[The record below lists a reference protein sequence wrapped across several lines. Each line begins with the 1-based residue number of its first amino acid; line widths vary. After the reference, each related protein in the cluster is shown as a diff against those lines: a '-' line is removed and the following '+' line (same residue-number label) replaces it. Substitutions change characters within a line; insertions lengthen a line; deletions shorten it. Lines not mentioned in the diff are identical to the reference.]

1 MKKIVLFTTAVLAA
15 MAISAADTKIIKS
28 RDGACQIAVPS
39 DWTPGALGGTAD
51 APDKKA
57 SAAVSS
63 PKAIDSFDQ
72 LKQTAQSIYRGSKV
86 TKDSATEFEMEGKS
100 ITGKP
105 NVYRAIPI
113 PDGKFC
119 ASEAMYENGDAAQ
132 ARKVAETLSAAK

>member
-1 MKKIVLFTTAVLAA
+1 MA
-15 MAISAADTKIIKS
+15 MSAADTKVIKS
-28 RDGACQIAVPS
+28 RDGACQISVPS
-39 DWTPGALGGTAD
+39 DWNPGALGGNAD
-51 APDKKA
+51 ASDKKV

-86 TKDSATEFEMEGKS
+86 TKDSPTEFEMEGKS

-113 PDGKFC
+113 EGSRFC
-119 ASEAMYENGDAAQ
+119 ASEVMYENGDAAQ
-132 ARKVAETLSAAK
+132 ARKLAETLSAAK

>member
-1 MKKIVLFTTAVLAA
+1 MNKTVAVATVLLLGFVL
-15 MAISAADTKIIKS
+15 SAADSKVIKS
-28 RDGACQIAVPS
+28 RDGACQIAVPD

-51 APDKKA
+51 GPDHKV

-63 PKAIDSFDQ
+63 PKAIDSFEQ
-72 LKQTAQSIYRGSKV
+72 LKSTAQIVYRGSKV

-113 PDGKFC
+113 SGNKFC
-119 ASEAMYENGDAAQ
+119 IAEVMYESGTVEQ
-132 ARKVAETLSAAK
+132 ARKLAATVAAAK